1 MSIAAGIRESMERS
15 SFIRKMFEEGLR
27 LKKQFGEENV
37 FDFSLGNP
45 DLNPPVEFFDT
56 VKALMEKPEKGAHGY
71 MPNAGFPD
79 VCEAIANKA
88 SKEYGVVFNGSLI
101 VMSCGAA
108 GGLNAVL
115 KAILNPGDQV
125 IVLKPYFVEYGFYIA
140 NHGGVTV
147 TADTDENFSLSI
159 PNIEKSL
166 NEKTRAL
173 IINSPNNPTG
183 RVYPEREIQALAA
196 LLKKHMAATGRP
208 LYLLSDEPYR
218 DIVYDGVK
226 VPSLFTH
233 YPQTIAVTSYSK
245 TLSVPGE
252 RIGYIAVHPQCEGR
266 EALLAGIIF
275 STRILGY
282 VNAPALMQRAVA
294 RLGEVKVNVNAYKKR
309 RDLLCDGLKFS
320 GYTFTKPEGAFYIF
334 CSSPVKDD
342 VAFAAHLQKYNVLVV
357 PGVGFGAPGYFRI
370 AYCVSE
376 SVIQRAIPRFK
387 EAMESL

>member
-15 SFIRKMFEEGLR
+15 SFIRKMFEEGLK
-27 LKKQFGEENV
+27 LKKQFGAENV

-45 DLNPPVEFFDT
+45 DLNPPDEFFDT
-56 VKALMEKPEKGAHGY
+56 VRELMGKPGRGAHGY

-79 VCEAIANKA
+79 VCEAIAKKA
-88 SKEYGVVFNGSLI
+88 SREYGVSFNGSLI

-125 IVLKPYFVEYGFYIA
+125 IVLRPYFVEYGFYIA

-147 TADTDENFSLSI
+147 TADTDEGFSISI
-159 PNIEKSL
+159 PNIEKAL
-166 NEKTRAL
+166 TDKTRAL

-183 RVYPEREIQALAA
+183 RVYPEKEIQALAA

-218 DIVYDGVK
+218 DIIYDGVK
-226 VPSLFTH
+226 VPSLFVH
-233 YPQTIAVTSYSK
+233 YPQTVAVTSYSK
-245 TLSVPGE
+245 TLSIPGE

-266 EALLAGIIF
+266 DALMAGIIF
-275 STRILGY
+275 CTRILGY
-282 VNAPALMQRAVA
+282 VNAPALMQRAAA
-294 RLGEVKVNVNAYKKR
+294 RLGEVKVDVNAYKKR
-309 RDLLCDGLKFS
+309 RDLFCDGLKAA
-320 GYTFTKPEGAFYIF
+320 GYDFTKPEGAFYIF
-334 CSSPVKDD
+334 CKSPMKDD

-376 SVIQRAIPRFK
+376 DVIERSIPRFK
-387 EAMESL
+387 EAMEAL